1 MRTELPFTS
10 HPLYLLLCIV
20 LLSSSCTS
28 VLLTGASGGV
38 AYTVTNV
45 AYKTMTFPSGQVENA
60 VRAALKK
67 MGIKETGSKK
77 IERGIEIS
85 ATTPKLKIDIE
96 LERITNKTTKI
107 SVDAKKN
114 VLLKDSATAAE
125 IIEQTERIL
134 EERR

>member
-1 MRTELPFTS
+1 
-10 HPLYLLLCIV
+10 
-20 LLSSSCTS
+20 
-28 VLLTGASGGV
+28 
-38 AYTVTNV
+38 
-45 AYKTMTFPSGQVENA
+45 MTFPSGQVENA